1 MVVDPPGVVELVPD
15 GLGEADVQ
23 HAVAVQVADLAAP
36 DPEAELPALARARL
50 TPGQL
55 VTSAVIRSLA
65 LMVVV
70 VMPTVSARGGAD
82 TIGNWT

>member
-1 MVVDPPGVVELVPD
+1 VP
-15 GLGEADVQ
+15 
-23 HAVAVQVADLAAP
+23 AVT
-36 DPEAELPALARARL
+36 PA
-50 TPGQL
+50 QL

-65 LMVVV
+65 VGVVV